1 MRILTRYILW
11 EWVKS
16 FLLFLFITIGVL
28 ILNDMYNQLPDFL
41 EAGATTGQI
50 LRFYLALIPSF
61 LPIIIP
67 LTMLI
72 SALFTLSNFHKNNE
86 IIAMQTCGMN
96 VFQITR
102 SLWIAATV
110 ICAVSFYLN
119 SSLIPWSITESRT
132 FKNNLLFEH
141 EATQTDAAN
150 VGILNNFTYDNQKE
164 HRIWYLNR
172 FSEYTFQGYGVYVF
186 QLNKQGREVARL
198 QAKEAYFD
206 DVNNHWIFLK
216 GREITLDP
224 QNGEPIRSLPF
235 ETLDKTDW
243 SERPQLMRS
252 MNEDPRDL
260 SLLELRAVLE
270 RAPVKTNPRSA
281 AYAVRYNKIWATA
294 LTPLIVIAL
303 AIPFATSGVRVN
315 PAVNLSKCAGL
326 FFVYYFVENVS
337 TVLGSQLI
345 VPAILAAWLP
355 NIVILFVSIYL
366 FRKAI

>member
-1 MRILTRYILW
+1 M
-11 EWVKS
+11 KS

-28 ILNDMYNQLPDFL
+28 VLNDMYNQLPDFID
-41 EAGATTGQI
+41 AGASSSQI

-72 SALFTLSNFHKNNE
+72 SALFTLSNLHKNNE
-86 IIAMQTCGMN
+86 IIAMQTCGLN
-96 VFQITR
+96 IFQITR
-102 SLWIAATV
+102 SLWMAGIV
-110 ICAVSFYLN
+110 ISALSFYLN

-150 VGILNNFTYDNQKE
+150 VGILHNFTYDNQKE

-186 QLNKQGREVARL
+186 QLNAQGREILRL
-198 QAKEAYFD
+198 QAKEGYFD

-216 GREITLDP
+216 GREVTLDP
-224 QNGEPIRSLPF
+224 KTGEPSRSLPF
-235 ETLDKTDW
+235 ETLEKNDW
-243 SERPQLMRS
+243 SERPQLMRAMS
-252 MNEDPRDL
+252 EDPRDL
-260 SLLELRAVLE
+260 SLFELKDILD
-270 RAPVKTNPRSA
+270 RAPVKTHPRSA
-281 AYAVRYNKIWATA
+281 SYAMRYNKIWATA

-315 PAVNLSKCAGL
+315 PAVNISKCAGL
-326 FFVYYFVENVS
+326 FFAYYFVENIS
-337 TVLGSQLI
+337 SVLGSQLI
-345 VPAILAAWLP
+345 LPAIIAAWLP
-355 NIVILFVSIYL
+355 NIIILFVATYL